1 VGLFVLIAVGVVV
14 AQTWL
19 DWRDSRKQWQVPE
32 WARGLALG
40 GALTVCL
47 TAVLSYASVWLQDP
61 ASSWGSAVGSR
72 LFWPEA
78 ALLAAVMSI
87 FVIAARKKRMKLAMF
102 LSALLIAA
110 YCLGVAFAS

>member
-1 VGLFVLIAVGVVV
+1 MGLFVLIAVGVVV

-19 DWRDSRKQWQVPE
+19 DWRDSRKQWVVPE

-47 TAVLSYASVWLQDP
+47 TAASSYASVWLQDP
-61 ASSWGSAVGSR
+61 ASSWGSAMGSR

-78 ALLAAVMSI
+78 ALLAAVLGI
-87 FVIAARKKRMKLAMF
+87 LVVVARKKRMKLAVF
-102 LSALLIAA
+102 LSALVIAA
-110 YCLGVAFAS
+110 YWLGLTLAS